1 MIELVQAELLVE
13 LGDAAAGIDQ
23 LLLASEE
30 GVTLRAHFY
39 LDILLGR
46 TCLKLQ
52 EKFLILSVLFSS
64 LALFPNFIV
73 NFLTLVMQ
81 FLFTSAVFSR
91 IMALTRLAHG

>member
-1 MIELVQAELLVE
+1 M
-13 LGDAAAGIDQ
+13 
-23 LLLASEE
+23 
-30 GVTLRAHFY
+30 Y
-39 LDILLGR
+39 LDNKAIWYVTTLSV
-46 TCLKLQ
+46 KLQ

-73 NFLTLVMQ
+73 NFLALVMQ

>member
-1 MIELVQAELLVE
+1 M
-13 LGDAAAGIDQ
+13 
-23 LLLASEE
+23 
-30 GVTLRAHFY
+30 Y
-39 LDILLGR
+39 LDNKAIWYVTTLSV
-46 TCLKLQ
+46 KLQ

-64 LALFPNFIV
+64 LAFFPNFIV

>member
-1 MIELVQAELLVE
+1 M
-13 LGDAAAGIDQ
+13 
-23 LLLASEE
+23 
-30 GVTLRAHFY
+30 Y
-39 LDILLGR
+39 LDNKAIWYVTTLSV
-46 TCLKLQ
+46 KLQ

-64 LALFPNFIV
+64 LALFSNFIV

>member
-1 MIELVQAELLVE
+1 MYFDNKAIWY
-13 LGDAAAGIDQ
+13 
-23 LLLASEE
+23 
-30 GVTLRAHFY
+30 VTTLSV
-39 LDILLGR
+39 
-46 TCLKLQ
+46 KLQ

-91 IMALTRLAHG
+91 IMALARLAHG

>member
-1 MIELVQAELLVE
+1 MYFSKKAIK
-13 LGDAAAGIDQ
+13 DIT
-23 LLLASEE
+23 
-30 GVTLRAHFY
+30 TL
-39 LDILLGR
+39 
-46 TCLKLQ
+46 CVKLQ

-64 LALFPNFIV
+64 LALFSNFIV

>member
-1 MIELVQAELLVE
+1 MLCV
-13 LGDAAAGIDQ
+13 
-23 LLLASEE
+23 
-30 GVTLRAHFY
+30 
-39 LDILLGR
+39 
-46 TCLKLQ
+46 KLQ

-73 NFLTLVMQ
+73 NFSTLAMQ

>member
-1 MIELVQAELLVE
+1 M
-13 LGDAAAGIDQ
+13 
-23 LLLASEE
+23 
-30 GVTLRAHFY
+30 Y
-39 LDILLGR
+39 LDNKAIRYVTTLSV
-46 TCLKLQ
+46 KLQ

-64 LALFPNFIV
+64 LALFPNFIF

>member
-1 MIELVQAELLVE
+1 MYFSKKAI
-13 LGDAAAGIDQ
+13 
-23 LLLASEE
+23 
-30 GVTLRAHFY
+30 
-39 LDILLGR
+39 LDITTL
-46 TCLKLQ
+46 CVKLQ
-52 EKFLILSVLFSS
+52 EKFLILSVLFFS

>member
-1 MIELVQAELLVE
+1 M
-13 LGDAAAGIDQ
+13 
-23 LLLASEE
+23 
-30 GVTLRAHFY
+30 Y
-39 LDILLGR
+39 LDNKAIWYVTTLSV
-46 TCLKLQ
+46 KLQ

-64 LALFPNFIV
+64 LALSPNFIV

>member
-1 MIELVQAELLVE
+1 MYFSKKAIE
-13 LGDAAAGIDQ
+13 DIT
-23 LLLASEE
+23 
-30 GVTLRAHFY
+30 TL
-39 LDILLGR
+39 
-46 TCLKLQ
+46 CVKLQ

-73 NFLTLVMQ
+73 NFSTLAMQ